1 MDEMCIPGTAGRKV
15 KYRGHEYQLA
25 EDIQVLVPSED
36 EFWRYEPPIEPYAQ
50 VIRLDQ
56 PTQQAIEMNWSLY
69 DVQELDAWEE
79 AEDFEKRIIGIIET
93 DDA

>member
-1 MDEMCIPGTAGRKV
+1 MEEMVIPGTAGRKV
-15 KYRGHEYQLA
+15 TYQGHEYQLA

-36 EFWRYEPPIEPYAQ
+36 ETWKYDPPIEPYAQ

-56 PTQQAIEMNWSLY
+56 PTQTIEMNWSLY

-79 AEDFEKRIIGIIET
+79 AEDFEKRIIGIIKT
-93 DDA
+93 DD

>member
-1 MDEMCIPGTAGRKV
+1 MKEMCIPGTAGRKV
-15 KYRGHEYQLA
+15 KYQGHEYQLA

-56 PTQQAIEMNWSLY
+56 PTQQTIEMNWLLY
-69 DVQELDAWEE
+69 DTQELDEWAE
-79 AEDFEKRIIGIIET
+79 AEDFGKCINGIIET
-93 DDA
+93 EDD